1 MKNCT
6 LDLLGIKDSH
16 LEFDPKYKNK
26 VIAAGFYQHK
36 KVRKIHLRQSY
47 PCACPVCGQKMRYN
61 GFKTVEMLGLPSGG
75 ITNVFSIRKQKYL
88 CPASAACPKTITK
101 LAEIKDVKAND
112 QISQAVKYQ
121 AISKL
126 DQNISQKD
134 IAADFGISG
143 MTVMRFAQE
152 LSTYLR
158 PNHHFLP
165 QNIAFDD
172 FKAGNFSSSGMS
184 IIIMDIATRRTLDI
198 VRSRHN
204 TYLRSY
210 FLQYDRQARW
220 AVQTVTVDL
229 YSPYRS
235 LIHEIFPQA
244 LIIAD
249 RFHVVTQAY
258 RALNLVRTQTMKQAG
273 QGSHNARALKHY
285 WKSLTK
291 DSTKLDFKTYR
302 KSRNFRN
309 MQLCEQDIVERLLN
323 MSSALRQAYVYYQT
337 LLQAVHQRDPRLLES
352 LTRSAA
358 GMPEPIKKTNR
369 TLRKHLQEI
378 KNSFQ
383 TTFSNGPVEGT
394 NNKIKAIK
402 KTAYGFRNFE
412 NFRLRL
418 LIELKNS
425 YVSLNFHSHNR
436 VGDSS
441 HYRPP
446 TPPYVRNRIRRF
458 NNLSFT
464 LY

>member
-1 MKNCT
+1 MIKNRDEDTLHLKETIPTLKGMSYMKNCT

-184 IIIMDIATRRTLDI
+184 IIVMDIATRRTLDI

-358 GMPEPIKKTNR
+358 GMPEPIKLIVPCVNIYKKSR
-369 TLRKHLQEI
+369 TAFRRPFLMDPWKE
-378 KNSFQ
+378 Q
-383 TTFSNGPVEGT
+383 TTRSKPL
-394 NNKIKAIK
+394 K
-402 KTAYGFRNFE
+402 
-412 NFRLRL
+412 RL
-418 LIELKNS
+418 LTVSGALKTS
-425 YVSLNFHSHNR
+425 VYVF
-436 VGDSS
+436 SS
-441 HYRPP
+441 
-446 TPPYVRNRIRRF
+446 N
-458 NNLSFT
+458 
-464 LY
+464 